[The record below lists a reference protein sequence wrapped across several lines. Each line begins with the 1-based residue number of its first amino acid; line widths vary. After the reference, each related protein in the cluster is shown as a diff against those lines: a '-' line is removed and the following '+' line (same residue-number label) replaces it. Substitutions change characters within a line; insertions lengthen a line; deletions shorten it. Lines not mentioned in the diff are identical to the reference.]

1 MRPASETITASS
13 VSQPRSPSGRGSRL
27 YLCSNR
33 GRSPE
38 HFEEGAGHPSG
49 PAAGPAEVPAK
60 VTNPR
65 LSTFV
70 SVPRSALPDGPW
82 LRSGGHLSPRS
93 KASAKNQLWGRVG
106 GGGSLSEEPRSP
118 KGRKV
123 ASSQSRGTKMLRTP
137 VSASRASAL
146 SPESM
151 GSGSSSPCGLAMAQL
166 GSARPRRPWTS
177 RMLGWCRG
185 GRPAVH
191 RQLRGRVGGVPAQK
205 GHHNRLVDPSDTCF
219 LQNSAGRGSP
229 CFVF

>member
-13 VSQPRSPSGRGSRL
+13 VSQPRSPSGRGSRP
-27 YLCSNR
+27 YLCNNR

-70 SVPRSALPDGPW
+70 PVPRSALPDGPW

-106 GGGSLSEEPRSP
+106 GGRWPAPIPVGRRCSGHLFQPLERQLWLRKARVPAAAARAAWRWRSSAARGPAGPGPPGCWAGAEVAGLPFIASFGAGWGECQP
-118 KGRKV
+118 KRDTTT
-123 ASSQSRGTKMLRTP
+123 ASSTLLIHVFFRIPPGVAHL
-137 VSASRASAL
+137 ASCSK
-146 SPESM
+146 
-151 GSGSSSPCGLAMAQL
+151 
-166 GSARPRRPWTS
+166 PR
-177 RMLGWCRG
+177 
-185 GRPAVH
+185 
-191 RQLRGRVGGVPAQK
+191 
-205 GHHNRLVDPSDTCF
+205 
-219 LQNSAGRGSP
+219 
-229 CFVF
+229 